1 LVYSSKYEVGLDEE
15 GLKILANDAE
25 KDYESATLSSVKFE
39 YSNTTPF
46 DYVGLEFSFNTTD
59 LDGLTQGN
67 YGLRIIL
74 KHIEKNKEP
83 EEIANFVIDS
93 S

>member
-1 LVYSSKYEVGLDEE
+1 MVHYIAHQTMV
-15 GLKILANDAE
+15 
-25 KDYESATLSSVKFE
+25 
-39 YSNTTPF
+39 
-46 DYVGLEFSFNTTD
+46 D

-67 YGLRIIL
+67 YGLRILL

-83 EEIANFVIDS
+83 EEIANFVTDS